1 MTEQLVMKDLLHEN
15 SQACQK
21 TNYKK
26 NHQPPPR
33 KHSNMFNL
41 VCIVHEKNV
50 SRRQQP
56 LPGALL
62 FL

>member
-21 TNYKK
+21 TNNKK
-26 NHQPPPR
+26 THQP

-50 SRRQQP
+50 SRGQQP